1 MPEDYNEN
9 PLPEDKNPDRKGNQD
24 ENIPDWMK
32 EAGWETSS
40 GTFDESKPVF
50 DDLDD
55 DEEEIVPA
63 DIPSWLE
70 EVAPEGYNF
79 ESEAADNQGDE
90 SESDQEPFVLDD
102 FDFGEPSQTP
112 PSPEPSHE
120 PELQPNLDTE
130 QTPEDLPFPEGDKI
144 DVPSWLENLELD
156 EDSQETAVAWLENM
170 PESLRATEEEL
181 KAAEEFP
188 APEPESIEEFQDEL
202 DWMDNLSADTSPA
215 EASEQAEEAAL
226 SEDLVASE
234 LIPESSDQ
242 EQIFKQEEIST
253 FENEMPAWLEELG
266 EEKQP
271 TTSSIPDEEG
281 QELQEEPSVVPDVEM
296 EEPQPGISSAD
307 DGEESKSMLPD
318 WLSDLETPDE
328 PDQQEPETPSAQASQ
343 PVSPSSEDL
352 PGWLGDLSEGD
363 APAIPADE
371 SADTLQWLG
380 SLSGGDSPEQVS
392 PPESDG
398 QAIPEFE
405 DIEPADQQADDE
417 VSPNDDTLNTQ
428 IPSWLSQISDIE
440 DEEVP
445 AAEQAQKTDLPADA
459 EPADS
464 SSWLEQIGEDVSPEA
479 DSSAASSEREVLDWL
494 DAMETAEAAPDQAG
508 ALDDLR
514 ESLEVEEPSQDL
526 EQMGLETAKY
536 LSEDYQEPESTE
548 EAPDAAPERSEKAED
563 DSLPDWLSELSSVE
577 DEEPLSLEDA
587 IRKSDQPLSEEEQE
601 FLSKSEKREA
611 DNSEWLS
618 KLDQEQD
625 QEITLQETE
634 FELEIEVEPET
645 RPEIEPEQ
653 ASDGESQI
661 PGGMLERLNEN
672 DQEDQE
678 LEEAEIP
685 EWLEDLKTEEEPQ
698 ETAVLWLQEFIE
710 KGERANVHDEIKR
723 YTDEL
728 DPGDSIPKWMEDLKN
743 EEDPQTTAMLWLE
756 KFSDNRETPP
766 SSAQAAEQDDTSD
779 WLAELEREE
788 ADEVEEAPQPEPS
801 SFDNPDEGW
810 LADLDIDEKLKA
822 TTSDRDEFLSSK
834 DEHQQKPDNEEEP
847 SWMKATSPLEGDIY
861 TDELAGEQK
870 EVEIPAWLA
879 GYGEGEGPEESES
892 AEKPSAEEPIID
904 QGSQQSPSEED
915 EYTWVAAEGS
925 LKATRKPIDLN
936 KAAISQL
943 ESILGIS
950 YQVAKGI
957 VHFREKQGP
966 YRQFSDLMNVPE
978 IVDEQTIEILKPE
991 VFIGMVEEPAPEF
1004 VQKPAEKPKA
1014 EPETEPKP
1022 SPPKKQKSG
1031 QAYDEI
1037 LETARARLDDAD
1049 LQAAADNY
1057 GKLIKKKKFL
1067 EEIISDLQQATL
1079 DHPLEINLQKILGD
1093 AYMKSDMLD
1102 EALEAYSK
1110 AEDLLS

>member
-1 MPEDYNEN
+1 MPEDYNET
-9 PLPEDKNPDRKGNQD
+9 PLPEDQNPDPNENQD

-55 DEEEIVPA
+55 DEEELVPA

-79 ESEAADNQGDE
+79 ESDAADNDGDE
-90 SESDQEPFVLDD
+90 SGSDAEPFVLDD
-102 FDFGEPSQTP
+102 FDFNEPSES
-112 PSPEPSHE
+112 PSSTEPNGE
-120 PELQPNLDTE
+120 PELESDPVTE
-130 QTPEDLPFPEGDKI
+130 QTPADLPFPEGEKI

-181 KAAEEFP
+181 KAAEVFP
-188 APEPESIEEFQDEL
+188 APEPESIEEPIDEL
-202 DWMDNLSADTSPA
+202 AWMDELSAETSST
-215 EASEQAEEAAL
+215 EAGEQAEEAAL

-234 LIPESSDQ
+234 LIPESTDQ
-242 EQIFKQEEIST
+242 EQIFNQEEIST
-253 FENEMPAWLEELG
+253 FENEMPGWLEELG
-266 EEKQP
+266 EEKQE
-271 TTSSIPDEEG
+271 TSSIFPDEELQKK
-281 QELQEEPSVVPDVEM
+281 QEVPSTFPSEEI
-296 EEPQPGISSAD
+296 EEKQPVTPPAAD
-307 DGEESKSMLPD
+307 NNDSKSMLPD
-318 WLSDLETPDE
+318 WLSDMESPEE
-328 PDQQEPETPSAQASQ
+328 PELQEPETPSEQASQ
-343 PVSPSSEDL
+343 PVLSSDEDL
-352 PGWLGDLSEGD
+352 PGWLGDLSAGD
-363 APAIPADE
+363 APATPAED
-371 SADTLQWLG
+371 SSDTLEWLD
-380 SLSGGDSPEQVS
+380 SLAGEDTPERVP
-392 PPESDG
+392 PPELDG
-398 QAIPEFE
+398 QAAMELDE
-405 DIEPADQQADDE
+405 TEPASQPAGDE

-428 IPSWLSQISDIE
+428 IPTWLSQISDTE
-440 DEEVP
+440 DEEVRP
-445 AAEQAQKTDLPADA
+445 AEQVQKSDLPAEE
-459 EPADS
+459 EPAESD
-464 SSWLEQIGEDVSPEA
+464 SWLEQIGEDVSTEA

-494 DAMETAEAAPDQAG
+494 DAMETTESTPDQAE

-514 ESLEVEEPSQDL
+514 ESLELEEPSQDL
-526 EQMGLETAKY
+526 DQMGLETAKY
-536 LSEDYQEPESTE
+536 FSEDHQEPESAQDT
-548 EAPDAAPERSEKAED
+548 PDTTPERSGQAED
-563 DSLPDWLSELSSVE
+563 DSLPDWLSELGSVD

-587 IRKSDQPLSEEEQE
+587 IRKSGQELSEEEQE

-611 DNSEWLS
+611 DNFEWLS
-618 KLDQEQD
+618 KLDQEE
-625 QEITLQETE
+625 EITLQETE
-634 FELEIEVEPET
+634 FEIEIEVEPET
-645 RPEIEPEQ
+645 KPEVEPEQ
-653 ASDGESQI
+653 GSDTESQI
-661 PGGMLERLNEN
+661 PGGMLERLDTN
-672 DQEDQE
+672 DQEDQKP
-678 LEEAEIP
+678 EESEIP

-766 SSAQAAEQDDTSD
+766 TSSETPEQDDTSD

-788 ADEVEEAPQPEPS
+788 ADEMEEVPQSEPS
-801 SFDNPDEGW
+801 NFDNPDEGW
-810 LADLDIDEKLKA
+810 LADLDIDEKLKSKN
-822 TTSDRDEFLSSK
+822 SDNEDLSK
-834 DEHQQKPDNEEEP
+834 KGDQQQEPDKEEEP

-879 GYGEGEGPEESES
+879 GYGEGEGPEESEPG
-892 AEKPSAEEPIID
+892 EKPTAEEPDIG
-904 QGSQQSPSEED
+904 QGPQQAPSEED

-925 LKATRKPIDLN
+925 LKTTRKPIDLN

-966 YRQFSDLMNVPE
+966 YHQFSDLMKVPE

-991 VFIGMVEEPAPEF
+991 VFIGMVEERAPEV
-1004 VQKPAEKPKA
+1004 VQKPIEKPKV
-1014 EPETEPKP
+1014 EPEPEPEP
-1022 SPPKKQKSG
+1022 SPSKKQKGS
-1031 QAYDEI
+1031 QAYNEI
-1037 LETARARLDDAD
+1037 LNAARARMTDAD
-1049 LQAAADNY
+1049 LQAAVEYY
-1057 GKLIKKKKFL
+1057 GKLIKKKKLL

-1079 DHPLEINLQKILGD
+1079 DHPLEINLQKTLGD
-1093 AYMKSDMLD
+1093 AYMKSDLLD